1 MAKSVTFITL
11 TRNQQIMWIKIALG
25 ITVVAAIAAGTIP
38 FVPLSSGSAHDK
50 SIMTYTA
57 TRGDLAVTVTENGM
71 LESSNNEE
79 IKCMVKGGSTVL
91 WVIETGTIVQAG
103 EELVRL
109 DTSLIEDSIT
119 QQQITYERAVA
130 NQIIAKSEVDVAK
143 TNIEEYVHGTYLEE
157 RSTIQKSIF
166 DSEEMVKKKQLAF
179 ESSLRLASKGV
190 YGSLQMESE
199 QYAVD
204 SARKDLELQKKKLE
218 TLERYKRKKTLQQL
232 QSALDAAAA
241 RLAAEQASL
250 KLEKDRLDRDKKQLT
265 NCIITA
271 PAAGMVIFPS
281 AAEWKETPDI
291 EEGARVREQQTLLMI
306 PDTSK
311 MQVKVGVH
319 ESKVGRLRI
328 GMSARVELQDLELTG
343 MIDEIAEVTR
353 PAGWWTG
360 NMVKYD
366 TMIRLDPQPG
376 LKPGMSAIVDI
387 VLASYTDVLKIPVAA
402 IVESSDDYLCW
413 VRKDNQIE
421 KRTITLG
428 DTNDEFT
435 VVDSGLAEGEQVV
448 LNPVAHLE
456 QAEREA
462 LKPRSKRA
470 SKAAAQDEP
479 NGKTTKSPE
488 DSSKTEDSKTE
499 DSKTEDSKTEDS
511 KTEDSKTEDS
521 KKEDSKKED
530 SKKEDSKKMA
540 PQSKPDKQTDGE
552 VQTLFKTADKNG
564 DGYLQKDEMPA
575 KDRGNF
581 SKIDTDKDEKISA
594 AESVAA
600 LAAAKGQ

>member
-1 MAKSVTFITL
+1 MWFKIVLGVTTIVAIT
-11 TRNQQIMWIKIALG
+11 
-25 ITVVAAIAAGTIP
+25 AGTIP
-38 FVPLSSGSAHDK
+38 LLQPGDGNRDDK
-50 SIMTYTA
+50 SIMTYRV
-57 TRGDLAVTVTENGM
+57 TRGDLSVTVTENGM

-91 WVIETGTIVQAG
+91 WVIETGTIVKPG
-103 EELVRL
+103 EELVRM
-109 DTSLIEDSIT
+109 DTSLIEDNIT

-130 NQIIAKSEVDVAK
+130 NEIIAQSEVDVAK
-143 TNIEEYVHGTYLEE
+143 TNIEEYLNGTYVEE
-157 RSTIQKSIF
+157 RSTIEKSIF

-199 QYAVD
+199 QFAVD

-218 TLERYKRKKTLQQL
+218 TLDRYKKKKTLQQL
-232 QSALDAAAA
+232 QSALDAAEA

-250 KLEKDRLDRDKKQLT
+250 KLAKDRLDRDKEQLK
-265 NCIITA
+265 NCVITA
-271 PAAGMVIFPS
+271 PAEGMVIFPS

-328 GMSARVELQDLELTG
+328 GMTAKVALQDLELTG
-343 MIDEIAEVTR
+343 KVNEIAEVTR

-387 VLASYTDVLKIPVAA
+387 VLANYTDVLKVPVAA
-402 IVESSDDYLCW
+402 IVESPEGYLCW
-413 VRKDNQIE
+413 VRKDGQIE
-421 KRTITLG
+421 KRNVQLG

-435 VVDSGLAEGEQVV
+435 VVKSGLAEGEEVV
-448 LNPVAHLE
+448 LNPLSHLE
-456 QAEREA
+456 QAEKEA
-462 LKPRSKRA
+462 LKPGNSDSSDA
-470 SKAAAQDEP
+470 VTEESSTPGSGSEP
-479 NGKTTKSPE
+479 QNEGKTQ
-488 DSSKTEDSKTE
+488 KTED
-499 DSKTEDSKTEDS
+499 
-511 KTEDSKTEDS
+511 
-521 KKEDSKKED
+521 
-530 SKKEDSKKMA
+530 
-540 PQSKPDKQTDGE
+540 KPKGKPADKNALNLMKAG
-552 VQTLFKTADKNG
+552 DKNG
-564 DGYLQKDEMPA
+564 DGFLQKDEFPA
-575 KDRGNF
+575 KDQANF
-581 SKIDTDKDEKISA
+581 SKIDADQDGRISVTELSA
-594 AESVAA
+594 A
-600 LAAAKGQ
+600 LKAAKGK